1 MRKKTELREAQDKT
15 ITILYEE
22 DCVLAIL
29 PMGAGKTAAGLTAI
43 AELIANRHIE
53 CALVLA
59 PKNVAE
65 LVWPAEICEWEHLHH
80 LMVQV
85 VSGTPVQRE
94 HKLLHTHADVYVVGI
109 DNTQWLCG
117 VLEKL
122 PKDHKLFDLLCI
134 DEISRFKSPK
144 GKRAKALA
152 KLAGRWK
159 QRWGMTGTPR
169 PNGLEDLFMP
179 VRILSD
185 GRVWGKSFYQWRQRN
200 FFPTDWQQY
209 NWAPLPGAKE
219 RLQEQIDA
227 ISVTVSGMPD
237 MPPYQPVFHWLDMP
251 EEAWTMYRDMEKQL
265 VSIHWDDDK
274 ETWIDAA
281 NKAVATG
288 KLSQLAQGFMYHGE
302 EREPKWVHTVKAD
315 YLQDMLEG
323 LDENVLVSYE
333 FQEDL
338 AELLRRYPKTPY
350 LGAGVKPR
358 AVKENERRWN
368 LQELPRMFLHPASA
382 GHGLNLQH
390 GGHQFIW
397 YAMTWSAELYD
408 QTLKRIHRPG
418 QTMPCFGHHI
428 LMRDTI
434 DEIKYDRVINKMTEQ
449 EAFRNYLKRRV

>member
-1 MRKKTELREAQDKT
+1 MRKKTDLREAQDKT

-43 AELIANRHIE
+43 AELIANRYIE

-65 LVWPAEICEWEHLHH
+65 LVWPAEIHEWEHLDH

-94 HKLLHTHADVYVVGI
+94 RKLLHTHADVYVVGI

-122 PKDHKLFDLLCI
+122 PTDHKLFDLLCI

-179 VRILSD
+179 VRILSN
-185 GRVWGKSFYQWRQRN
+185 GRVWGKSFYQWRQKN
-200 FFPTDWQQY
+200 FYPTDWQQY
-209 NWAPLPGAKE
+209 NWAPLPGATE
-219 RLQEQIDA
+219 RLQEQVDA
-227 ISVTVSGMPD
+227 ISITVNTMPD
-237 MPPYQPVFHWLDMP
+237 MPPYQPVFHWLEMP

-288 KLSQLAQGFMYHGE
+288 KLSQLAQGFMYYGE
-302 EREPKWVHTVKAD
+302 EREPKWAHTVKAD

-323 LDENVLVSYE
+323 LDENALVAYE

-338 AELLRRYPKTPY
+338 AELLRRYPNTPY

-358 AVKENERRWN
+358 EVKENERRWN

-382 GHGLNLQH
+382 GHGLNLQR

-428 LMRDTI
+428 LLKDTI
-434 DEIKYDRVINKMTEQ
+434 DEVKYDRVINKMAEQ